1 MPRAAFALYENVG
14 LETSSGGATSSLRHA
29 AMALDWLPVA
39 VLTVDADG
47 LILYRN
53 RRAEVYLER
62 ASGIRESHGRLR
74 CARSEDSALLARS
87 LRQLSSAVDGS
98 EPLVLTA
105 GSGNGGRPLALLL
118 ASSAEFGKICVFA
131 FDPREPAGF
140 SPLLARR
147 LYGLSERETE
157 VASAVVSGRTL
168 EEIAASL
175 GVEKETVRS
184 HLKRVFQKTQTSR
197 QSELVR
203 LFSTGLFGLEEV
215 R

>member
-1 MPRAAFALYENVG
+1 MYENVA
-14 LETSSGGATSSLRHA
+14 LETTSSRTARSDRHA
-29 AMALDWLPVA
+29 ASALDWLPVA
-39 VLTVDADG
+39 VLTVAADG
-47 LILYRN
+47 LILYCN
-53 RRAEVYLER
+53 RRAEGYLGR

-74 CARSEDSALLARS
+74 CARSEDSARLARA
-87 LRQLSSAVDGS
+87 LRQLSSELSGS
-98 EPLVLTA
+98 EPLVLTI
-105 GSGNGGRPLALLL
+105 GSSHGGRSLSLLL
-118 ASSAEFGKICVFA
+118 APDAGLGNVCVFA
-131 FDPREPAGF
+131 FDPREPAAF
-140 SPLLARR
+140 SAMLARR

-184 HLKRVFQKTQTSR
+184 HLKRVFMKTQTSR

-203 LFSTGLFGLEEV
+203 LFSTGLFGLEEA

>member
-1 MPRAAFALYENVG
+1 MRRAAFAVYENVA
-14 LETSSGGATSSLRHA
+14 LETTSPRTARSDRHA
-29 AMALDWLPVA
+29 ATALDWLPVA
-39 VLTVDADG
+39 VLTVAADG
-47 LILYRN
+47 LILYCN
-53 RRAEVYLER
+53 RRAEDYLGR

-74 CARSEDSALLARS
+74 CARSEDSARLARA
-87 LRQLSSAVDGS
+87 LRQLSSEISG
-98 EPLVLTA
+98 EPLVLTV
-105 GSGNGGRPLALLL
+105 GSTHGGKSLSLLL
-118 ASSAEFGKICVFA
+118 APGTGLGNVCVFA
-131 FDPREPAGF
+131 FDPREPAAF
-140 SPLLARR
+140 SSMLARR

-184 HLKRVFQKTQTSR
+184 HLKRVFMKTQTSR

-203 LFSTGLFGLEEV
+203 LFSTGLFGLEEA